1 METSKGLYGLDMLA
15 NQYRKKREEKK
26 DDEEQVWYND
36 KLEDFR
42 KTMLNRLKVYDPYA
56 NKADPIDY
64 VMYNLWLSYNWGDLS
79 LQQLYDKKK

>member
-1 METSKGLYGLDMLA
+1 MDTSKGLYGLDMLA
-15 NQYRKKREEKK
+15 NQYRKKREDKK
-26 DDEEQVWYND
+26 DDDEEVWYID

-42 KTMLNRLKVYDPYA
+42 KTMMNRLKVYDPYA
-56 NKADPIDY
+56 NKIDPVDY